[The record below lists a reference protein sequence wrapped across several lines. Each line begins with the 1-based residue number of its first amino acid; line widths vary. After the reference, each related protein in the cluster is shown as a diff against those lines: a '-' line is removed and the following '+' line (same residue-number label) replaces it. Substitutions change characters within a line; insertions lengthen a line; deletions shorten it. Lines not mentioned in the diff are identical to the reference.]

1 MNILVYGAGVLGSIF
16 AARLRKGGH
25 EVSLLARGQR
35 LADLREYGIVLIDDL
50 SGERQECRVNLV
62 ETLAPDDAYDLI
74 LVIMRKNQVAD
85 VLPILAANKHTP
97 TVAFLGN
104 NAAGPDAY
112 VNALGSARVLIGFA
126 GAGGGRDGYIIRHVR
141 GTNAKPASLY
151 IGELDGQTTPRLCA
165 IVAAF
170 EQAGF
175 RVHISP
181 NMDAWLKTHAALV
194 SPMADALMLARGDNY
209 RLARTR
215 DGIVLMIR
223 AIREC
228 FAALRALGIPV
239 LPRQLALMARL
250 PEPILVALL
259 TLFMNTRAAEIAL
272 ARHANAARDEMRTFA
287 DELNVLVAR
296 SGVPTPNLDRLYSFL
311 DPATPPLP
319 DGSHDLPLNW
329 MGVLWGLAV
338 TGICALPVLRH
349 AAPRRRIA

>member
-1 MNILVYGAGVLGSIF
+1 
-16 AARLRKGGH
+16 
-25 EVSLLARGQR
+25 
-35 LADLREYGIVLIDDL
+35 
-50 SGERQECRVNLV
+50 
-62 ETLAPDDAYDLI
+62 
-74 LVIMRKNQVAD
+74 
-85 VLPILAANKHTP
+85 
-97 TVAFLGN
+97 
-104 NAAGPDAY
+104 
-112 VNALGSARVLIGFA
+112 
-126 GAGGGRDGYIIRHVR
+126 
-141 GTNAKPASLY
+141 
-151 IGELDGQTTPRLCA
+151 
-165 IVAAF
+165 
-170 EQAGF
+170 
-175 RVHISP
+175 
-181 NMDAWLKTHAALV
+181 
-194 SPMADALMLARGDNY
+194 
-209 RLARTR
+209 
-215 DGIVLMIR
+215 MIR